1 MRLELSL
8 TIDPTDYRKL
18 TTGENIA
25 IVFRPFPIGRK
36 FALAPLINSFNS
48 EKVEFFTNTYVEVV
62 DKEVISQDIIDH
74 DLAKLLNMTLEE
86 LQANLNTSDTFLLMY
101 FRAYRFEP
109 QIKVFTSNQI
119 NFLPLPQVTEINNP
133 VSLFSD
139 HLFQKRKQE
148 IKSRQPYEHSKLENL
163 QISLNQLSVTNPLA
177 QILNQQIQMF
187 LGYPDTK
194 PANPN
199 NQDLSWVSTIS
210 TLGDRSIEKDEGKSS
225 YQAGTDFENIVK
237 DSLAFL
243 GFTIDEAYKGG
254 AGGLDLFCSKPY
266 PLTGECKAGKSIPNR
281 TVEELI
287 RLGGTHLSVEGFIN
301 LSAKLVICAGN
312 PTNPMLDAAYQW
324 QVSIIKAMTL
334 QKLVELKAKYNGAIN
349 LFELKEYLQAGQID
363 DKIHEYI
370 QKVESEI
377 KLRAHIVEIIKN
389 FLQNNALPNVD
400 INVIFGIY
408 GSSNSPQ
415 KLSLEELRDLLI
427 ELSSPLAGYLG
438 RVERDGKRCDQFYYL
453 RDLAGD
459 E

>member
-1 MRLELSL
+1 MARTTVFSAIRLPDAIVQSL
-8 TIDPTDYRKL
+8 TYGST
-18 TTGENIA
+18 IA
-25 IVFRPFPIGRK
+25 IVSPEFMESNKQFVLCSESNFGTVEIESWAK
-36 FALAPLINSFNS
+36 CEDCKVTDEKDSIALIALHTGYS
-48 EKVEFFTNTYVEVV
+48 VEFLTSSLENSGTIFLSYLRVYKLPTPIEITSQSSGYYVYLNHAIHIDDLSPVLS
-62 DKEVISQDIIDH
+62 DKDFEIQ
-74 DLAKLLNMTLEE
+74 KQRLLN
-86 LQANLNTSDTFLLMY
+86 LQHPESIFEKIERNLKDAEDNHRL
-101 FRAYRFEP
+101 
-109 QIKVFTSNQI
+109 K
-119 NFLPLPQVTEINNP
+119 
-133 VSLFSD
+133 
-139 HLFQKRKQE
+139 
-148 IKSRQPYEHSKLENL
+148 KLQN
-163 QISLNQLSVTNPLA
+163 S
-177 QILNQQIQMF
+177 
-187 LGYPDTK
+187 
-194 PANPN
+194 
-199 NQDLSWVSTIS
+199 SWVSTIS
-210 TLGDRSIEKDEGKSS
+210 TLGDRSIEQDEGKSS

-266 PLTGECKAGKSIPNR
+266 PLTGECKAGSRVPSG
-281 TVEELI
+281 TTEELI
-287 RLGGTHLSVEGFIN
+287 KLGGMRLGKDKFLASN
-301 LSAKLVICAGN
+301 KLIIGAGKVNNDVI
-312 PTNPMLDAAYQW
+312 TAAHEW

-363 DKIHEYI
+363 DKIYEYI
-370 QKVESEI
+370 QKVEGEI

-408 GSSNSPQ
+408 GSSNSPR

-427 ELSSPLAGYLG
+427 ELSSPLTGYLG